1 MIRILSW
8 GACTQHA
15 VTQHLAPVPD
25 TRSAR
30 DRRRTRRA
38 AAFSER
44 FEALRGEVTAMAFS
58 GDGGLLAVALK
69 NRAVKVL
76 SYPGMKPLAE
86 FE

>member
-1 MIRILSW
+1 
-8 GACTQHA
+8 
-15 VTQHLAPVPD
+15 
-25 TRSAR
+25 
-30 DRRRTRRA
+30 
-38 AAFSER
+38 
-44 FEALRGEVTAMAFS
+44 MAFS